1 MSNSNR
7 SKLFEFITASSFV
20 MDDLRLFLD
29 THPTDKS
36 ALDYFQ
42 KVQDVRNQAVMDYT
56 NCYGPINSYNVAPS
70 NDWSWGDE
78 PWPWEGAC
86 K

>member
-1 MSNSNR
+1 
-7 SKLFEFITASSFV
+7 

-29 THPTDKS
+29 THPSDMA
-36 ALDYFQ
+36 ALEYFQ
-42 KVQDVRNQAVMDYT
+42 NVQTVRNEVAQEYT
-56 NCYGPINSYNVAPS
+56 NYFAPISSYNVAPS
-70 NDWSWGDE
+70 NDWSWGNE